1 VRRGRS
7 VRGGWWLAAGIA
19 SGTALGVAGSRL
31 RTRKP
36 IVPAPAPPPLHEPEP
51 VAFPKPVADR
61 PSRRRRVGLVTA
73 LLALAALGAGIAT
86 VVARDS
92 AGTAPATAAR
102 PAPTTHGVL
111 RARTTRQRP
120 PRTTAPP
127 ARTASPK
134 PTTRAAS
141 TTDFVPARVFAW
153 PAAPGADGY
162 LIQFFRGDRVVL
174 ERRLAEAHFPL
185 PSAFRLVPG
194 KYRWL
199 VMPRAD
205 GKYGRAV
212 VDSRFSIGRG

>member
-31 RTRKP
+31 RARKP
-36 IVPAPAPPPLHEPEP
+36 VVPAPAPAPLHEAEP
-51 VAFPKPVADR
+51 VAFTAAVADR
-61 PSRRRRVGLVTA
+61 PSRRRRAGLVA
-73 LLALAALGAGIAT
+73 GLLALAALGAGIAT
-86 VVARDS
+86 LVARDS

-127 ARTASPK
+127 ARTASPQ
-134 PTTRAAS
+134 PRTRPAS

-153 PAAPGADGY
+153 PAAPGADAY
-162 LIQFFRGDRVVL
+162 LIQFFRDDRMVL
-174 ERRLAEAHFPL
+174 ERRIAEAHFTL
-185 PSAFRLVPG
+185 PSAFRLVRG

-199 VMPRAD
+199 VLPHAD
-205 GKYGRAV
+205 RRYGRAV

>member
-19 SGTALGVAGSRL
+19 SGTALGVASSRL
-31 RTRKP
+31 RTRKTV
-36 IVPAPAPPPLHEPEP
+36 VPEPPPLHEAEP
-51 VAFPKPVADR
+51 VPFPAAVADR
-61 PSRRRRVGLVTA
+61 PSRRRRAGLVA
-73 LLALAALGAGIAT
+73 GLLALAALGAGIAT
-86 VVARDS
+86 LVARDS
-92 AGTAPATAAR
+92 SSTAPATVAR

-111 RARTTRQRP
+111 RARTTRQQLP
-120 PRTTAPP
+120 QRTTAPP
-127 ARTASPK
+127 ARTASPQ
-134 PTTRAAS
+134 PTTRPAS

-162 LIQFFRGDRVVL
+162 LIQFFRDDRIVL
-174 ERRLAEAHFPL
+174 ERRLAEAHFTL

-199 VMPRAD
+199 VLPRAE